1 MTDVPKPLVADT
13 HTIVWYLQNDP
24 QLSAKA
30 GEMLDAA
37 VADGDPIFVSAA
49 TVVELN
55 YLLSKG
61 KISEADYRWY
71 LLVMETAGEVVE
83 VAPVDM
89 GVARAVEMVPRDEV
103 PDPIDRMIAATS
115 VALGVPLV
123 TRDRRLRSLETVET
137 VW

>member
-13 HTIVWYLQNDP
+13 HVLVWYLQDDP

-37 VADGDPIFVSAA
+37 VAAGDPIFVSAA

-55 YLLSKG
+55 YLRDKG
-61 KISEADYRWY
+61 KISADYRWY
-71 LLVMETAGEVVE
+71 VLLLETAGEAIE
-83 VAPVDM
+83 VAPVDL
-89 GVARAVEMVPRDEV
+89 GVARAVEMAPRDSV

-115 VALGVPLV
+115 VALGAPLV
-123 TRDRRLRSLETVET
+123 TRDRKLRALPAVET